1 VIVIHYGLLV
11 LVAIRSWLCR
21 ETEVADE
28 SLAAT
33 RRS

>member
-28 SLAAT
+28 SPAAT